1 MKVILLQDV
10 KGHGKKGAV
19 VEVSDGYAR
28 NYLLPRQLAVEA
40 TPGRLKE
47 HAQQQAARQNR
58 RERELAA
65 ARELAARL
73 SALRLNISARVG
85 EGGKLF
91 GAISNKDIAEA
102 LEKQQGITIDKKK
115 IVLKE
120 PVKSTGEYTVTV
132 KLYPEVQADLRIQ
145 VTGT

>member
-1 MKVILLQDV
+1 
-10 KGHGKKGAV
+10 
-19 VEVSDGYAR
+19 
-28 NYLLPRQLAVEA
+28 N
-40 TPGRLKE
+40 
-47 HAQQQAARQNR
+47 
-58 RERELAA
+58 
-65 ARELAARL
+65 
-73 SALRLNISARVG
+73 ARVG

-132 KLYPEVQADLRIQ
+132 KLYPEVQADLRIV
-145 VTGT
+145 VTGS